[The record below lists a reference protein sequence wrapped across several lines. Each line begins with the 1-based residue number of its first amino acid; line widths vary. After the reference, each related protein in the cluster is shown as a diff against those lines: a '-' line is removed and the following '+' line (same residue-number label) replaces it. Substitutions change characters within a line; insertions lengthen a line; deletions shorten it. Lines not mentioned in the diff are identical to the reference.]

1 MTISSAGIGS
11 GLDVKSLITQLV
23 AVERKPIDLLKTA
36 ATGIQTQISS
46 YGKVQSLMS
55 TLRDTSAALAKS
67 SLWTQG
73 TATASDTTVLTASS
87 TGSVSAAEY
96 NVQVNHMARAQTLYS
111 ESRQTTDVLGAG
123 SLTIQLV
130 EGYGPPPTYK
140 AGTGSVTLDFSDPN
154 TTLSQVRDR
163 INSADLGVAASLVS
177 NADGTVRLALTS
189 KNTGTQDQ
197 IELVGTGGLGDLSYS
212 PGNGV
217 GGTMT
222 QAQAAQNAQ
231 ITVNGVPVESTSNEI
246 KGAIDG
252 ITLKINKESA
262 DPIKVSSASDAAA
275 QQKAVEDF
283 VAAYNALNSYL
294 RDQTKYDETTKKGAT
309 LQGDSTANGLRNQM
323 RSLLHGTNGASSIY
337 ATLDSIGIKTS
348 TDGTITLDSSK
359 LKTALQ
365 KPEEVAKLF
374 SSTDDQVAGNNGF
387 GVRFS
392 DLIDKLTGSGGLLSN
407 RTAGLQSKLKRN
419 QTDQEKM
426 EARVAATQARL
437 EKQYQALDTR
447 MASLNSL
454 ASYVTQLTSS
464 SS

>member
-1 MTISSAGIGS
+1 
-11 GLDVKSLITQLV
+11 
-23 AVERKPIDLLKTA
+23 
-36 ATGIQTQISS
+36 
-46 YGKVQSLMS
+46 
-55 TLRDTSAALAKS
+55 
-67 SLWTQG
+67 
-73 TATASDTTVLTASS
+73 
-87 TGSVSAAEY
+87 
-96 NVQVNHMARAQTLYS
+96 
-111 ESRQTTDVLGAG
+111 
-123 SLTIQLV
+123 V

-140 AGTGSVTLDFSDPN
+140 AGTGAVTLDFTDPN

-163 INSADLGVAASLVS
+163 INGAGLGVAASLVT
-177 NADGTVRLALTS
+177 NADGTVRLSVTS
-189 KNTGTQDQ
+189 KNTGTKDQ
-197 IELVGTGGLGDLSYS
+197 IELVGTGGLGDFSYS

-231 ITVNGVPVESTSNEI
+231 ITVNGVPVESSSNEI

-252 ITLKINKESA
+252 VTLKLSKESA
-262 DPIKVSSASDAAA
+262 DPVKVSSATDAAA

-294 RDQTKYDETTKKGAT
+294 RDQTKYDEATKKGAT
-309 LQGDSTANGLRNQM
+309 LQGDSTANGLRSQM
-323 RSLLHGTNGASSIY
+323 RSLLHGTNGASSVY
-337 ATLDSIGIKTS
+337 ATLGSIGIKTS

-365 KPEEVAKLF
+365 QPEEVAKLF
-374 SSTDDQVAGNNGF
+374 SSTDDLVAGNNGF

>member
-1 MTISSAGIGS
+1 MT
-11 GLDVKSLITQLV
+11 
-23 AVERKPIDLLKTA
+23 
-36 ATGIQTQISS
+36 
-46 YGKVQSLMS
+46 
-55 TLRDTSAALAKS
+55 TLGDTSAALAKS

-73 TATASDTTVLTASS
+73 TATSSDTTVLSATS

-96 NVQVNHMARAQTLYS
+96 NVQVNHLARAQTLYS
-111 ESRQTTDVLGAG
+111 EARQPTDVLGAG

-130 EGYGPPPTYK
+130 EDYGPPPTYK
-140 AGTGSVTLDFSDPN
+140 AGTGAVTLDFTDPN

-163 INSADLGVAASLVS
+163 INGAGLGVAASLVT
-177 NADGTVRLALTS
+177 NADGTVRLSVTS
-189 KNTGTQDQ
+189 KNTGTKDQ
-197 IELVGTGGLGDLSYS
+197 IELVGTGGLGDFSYS

-231 ITVNGVPVESTSNEI
+231 ITVNGVPVESSSNEI

-252 ITLKINKESA
+252 VTLKLSKESA
-262 DPIKVSSASDAAA
+262 DPVKVSSATDAAA

-294 RDQTKYDETTKKGAT
+294 RDQTKYDEATKKGAT
-309 LQGDSTANGLRNQM
+309 LQGDSTANGLRSQM
-323 RSLLHGTNGASSIY
+323 RSLLHGTNGASSVY
-337 ATLDSIGIKTS
+337 ATLGSIGIKTS

-365 KPEEVAKLF
+365 QPEEVAKLF
-374 SSTDDQVAGNNGF
+374 SSTDDLVAGNNGF

-392 DLIDKLTGSGGLLSN
+392 DLIDKLTRSDGLVST

-426 EARVAATQARL
+426 ETRVAATQARL

-454 ASYVTQLTSS
+454 ASYVTKLSS
-464 SS
+464 SSS